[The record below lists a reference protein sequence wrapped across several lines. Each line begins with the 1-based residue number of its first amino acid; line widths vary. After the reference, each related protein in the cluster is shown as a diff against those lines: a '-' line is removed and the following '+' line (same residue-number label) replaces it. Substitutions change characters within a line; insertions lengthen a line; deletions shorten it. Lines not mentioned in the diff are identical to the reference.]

1 MQSRMSIVLWRE
13 TNPTRKSTRSKWED
27 DNFVNSLIITTV
39 SCPVHGRTQTVKSA
53 FLTLFFSEPLQPRG
67 DKFAFRIIT
76 RHQGPPFDVLVD
88 TEDEMKDWLEK
99 ITESSSMAIQRVTQL
114 L

>member
-1 MQSRMSIVLWRE
+1 MSIVLWRE

-27 DNFVNSLIITTV
+27 DNFTV
-39 SCPVHGRTQTVKSA
+39 SCPVHGTTQTVKSA